1 MENALKAPNKSSSL
15 WHFSLDKDRAPP
27 YIDLAVDSGRRF
39 FVSIRHDF
47 RGFGRFAPLSLWV
60 VLVMMGGCRHPQQPL
75 DVRFSHHRETG
86 SPPGALRRV
95 ANVLF
100 DIVGFGRD
108 ARAAVPGADSAA
120 GAYSARRIHYVRVRK

>member
-1 MENALKAPNKSSSL
+1 
-15 WHFSLDKDRAPP
+15 
-27 YIDLAVDSGRRF
+27 
-39 FVSIRHDF
+39 
-47 RGFGRFAPLSLWV
+47 
-60 VLVMMGGCRHPQQPL
+60 MMSGCRHSQQPL

-95 ANVLF
+95 ADVLF

-120 GAYSARRIHYVRVRK
+120 GAYYRSAHTYVLEVIGALNMMPGPFGVRVQVNLRV